1 LLGDGGSSFT
11 EANVTLL
18 FSLSNLLVLP
28 FWALMVLLPR
38 WRWTK
43 RIMRSA
49 FVSAAPA
56 LLYAAL
62 VLPRLGAI
70 WPAIARPTL
79 PGIATLLGSSEGA
92 TIAWVHFLAF
102 DLFVGRWIYLD
113 SQERRLSPL
122 LTAPVLFLTLM
133 LGPLG
138 FLIYLLLRAVASSRE
153 ADKSGTQISAA
164 RLNRNEPSIDGTQPG
179 LRTGDPS
186 KTLLQRVWRTN
197 RLLTMLGVAMI
208 LVFLAALSGVLLDH
222 RVITGAPA
230 WLKPAK
236 FAASVSVYCFTFV
249 WLLGFVESRPRLGR
263 FAANVTAISFIVEMT
278 VILTQAARGT
288 TSHFNVT
295 TPLNTFLWL
304 TMGAF
309 IVVVWTMNLLLAI
322 LILFERIPNRSF
334 AWSLRLGLLVSLVG
348 MGSGFL
354 MVRPTHEQLVAM
366 AANHGP
372 RIVGAHSVGVADGGP
387 GLPVVGWST
396 TGGDL
401 RVAHFLGI
409 HAMQLLPFFGWFVAR
424 RKNWFVYFQEIHRLA
439 LVCAVGFAYLGLV
452 LLLVRQA
459 LRGQSLIHPDAQT
472 FTAGVVLVAFT
483 GLSTWAIA
491 AHAKRADSDS
501 SGLNS
506 TRSFSSNAKQALKA

>member
-1 LLGDGGSSFT
+1 M
-11 EANVTLL
+11 TLL
-18 FSLSNLLVLP
+18 FRLSNLLVLP
-28 FWALMVLLPR
+28 FWALMILLPR
-38 WRWTK
+38 WRWTE
-43 RIMRSA
+43 RIMRSP

-56 LLYAAL
+56 FLYAAL

-79 PGIATLLGSSEGA
+79 SGIATLLSSPEGA

-113 SQERRLSPL
+113 SQQRRLSPL

-138 FLIYLLLRAVASSRE
+138 FLIYLVLRVVATSRE
-153 ADKSGTQISAA
+153 PDKSRTQISGA
-164 RLNRNEPSIDGTQPG
+164 RLNRNEPPIFDTHLG
-179 LRTGDPS
+179 LRTRNSG
-186 KTLLQRVWRTN
+186 KTFLQRSWHTN
-197 RLLTMLGVAMI
+197 WPLTMLGVAMV
-208 LVFLAALSGVLLDH
+208 LVFLAALAGILLDH

-236 FAASVSVYCFTFV
+236 FAISVSIYCFTFV
-249 WLLGFVESRPRLGR
+249 WLLGFSRSRPQLAR
-263 FAANVTAISFIVEMT
+263 FAANVTAVSFIVEMT
-278 VILTQAARGT
+278 VILTQAVRGT

-322 LILFERIPNRSF
+322 LLLFERIPNRPF

-354 MVRPTHEQLVAM
+354 MVRPTHEQLVTM

-372 RIVGAHSVGVADGGP
+372 RIVGAHSVGIADGGP

-396 TGGDL
+396 AGGDL
-401 RVAHFLGI
+401 RAAHFVGI
-409 HAMQLLPFFGWFVAR
+409 HAMQLLPFFGWLIAR
-424 RKNWFVYFQEIHRLA
+424 RRNAFARFKEAHRLA
-439 LVCAVGFAYLGLV
+439 LISTVGFAYLALVV
-452 LLLVRQA
+452 LLVWQA
-459 LRGQSLIHPDAQT
+459 LRGQSLIHPDVQT
-472 FTAGVVLVAFT
+472 LAAAVVLLALT
-483 GLSTWAIA
+483 GLSAWLIA
-491 AHAKRADSDS
+491 AHAKRIDTDSHGFDS
-501 SGLNS
+501 R
-506 TRSFSSNAKQALKA
+506 TVSSNAEHALEG

>member
-1 LLGDGGSSFT
+1 M
-11 EANVTLL
+11 TLL
-18 FSLSNLLVLP
+18 FRLSNLLVLP
-28 FWALMVLLPR
+28 FWALVILLPR
-38 WRWTK
+38 WRWTG
-43 RIMRSA
+43 RIMRSP

-79 PGIATLLGSSEGA
+79 PGVATLLGSPEGA

-102 DLFVGRWIYLD
+102 DLFIGRWIFLD

-122 LTAPVLFLTLM
+122 LAAPVLFLTLM
-133 LGPLG
+133 FGPLG
-138 FLIYLLLRAVASSRE
+138 FLLYLVLRAVASSRE

-164 RLNRNEPSIDGTQPG
+164 RVNRNEPSFDGTQLG
-179 LRTGDPS
+179 LPTGDPD
-186 KTLLQRVWRTN
+186 KTLLQRAWHTN
-197 RLLTMLGVAMI
+197 WPLTMLGVAMI
-208 LVFLAALSGVLLDH
+208 LVFLTALAGVLLDH

-236 FAASVSVYCFTFV
+236 FAVSVSVYCFTFV
-249 WLLGFVESRPRLGR
+249 WLLGFVESRPRLAR
-263 FAANVTAISFIVEMT
+263 LAANVTVVSFIVEMT

-322 LILFERIPNRSF
+322 LLLFERIPNRPF

-354 MVRPTHEQLVAM
+354 MVRPTHEQLVTM

-372 RIVGAHSVGVADGGP
+372 HIVGAHSVGVADGGP

-396 TGGDL
+396 AGGDL

-409 HAMQLLPFFGWFVAR
+409 HAMQILPFFGWFVAR
-424 RKNWFVYFQEIHRLA
+424 RRNAFARFKDAHRLA
-439 LVCAVGFAYLGLV
+439 LISTVGFAYLGLV
-452 LLLVRQA
+452 LLLVWQA

-472 FTAGVVLVAFT
+472 LAPAVALLVLT
-483 GLSTWAIA
+483 GLSAWAIA
-491 AHAKRADSDS
+491 AHAKRMDTDS
-501 SGLNS
+501 SGFDS
-506 TRSFSSNAKQALKA
+506 RTVSSNAKHAHEG

>member
-1 LLGDGGSSFT
+1 M
-11 EANVTLL
+11 TLL
-18 FSLSNLLVLP
+18 FRLSNLMVLP
-28 FWALMVLLPR
+28 FWALMILLPR
-38 WRWTK
+38 WRSTG
-43 RIMRSA
+43 RIMRSP

-62 VLPRLGAI
+62 VLPRLDAI

-79 PGIATLLGSSEGA
+79 PGIAALLGSPEGA

-102 DLFVGRWIYLD
+102 DLFIGRWIFLD

-138 FLIYLLLRAVASSRE
+138 LLIYLAIRSVASSRE
-153 ADKSGTQISAA
+153 AGKSRTETSSARVNTTESSINGTQ
-164 RLNRNEPSIDGTQPG
+164 LG
-179 LRTGDPS
+179 LRTGDPG
-186 KTLLQRVWRTN
+186 KTLLERAWRTN
-197 RLLTMLGVAMI
+197 WPLTMLGMAMI
-208 LVFLAALSGVLLDH
+208 LVFLAALAGVFIDH
-222 RVITGAPA
+222 RVITSAPA

-236 FAASVSVYCFTFV
+236 FAVSVSVYCFTFV
-249 WLLGFVESRPRLGR
+249 WLLGFVESRPRLAR
-263 FAANVTAISFIVEMT
+263 FAANLTVVSFTVEMA

-304 TMGAF
+304 AMGAF
-309 IVVVWTMNLLLAI
+309 IVVVWTMNLLLTI
-322 LILFERIPNRSF
+322 LLLFEWIPNRPF

-354 MVRPTHEQLVAM
+354 MVRPTHEQLVTM
-366 AANHGP
+366 AANDGP

-396 TGGDL
+396 VGGDL

-409 HAMQLLPFFGWFVAR
+409 HAMQILPFIGWFVAR
-424 RKNWFVYFQEIHRLA
+424 RRNAFARFKEVHRLA
-439 LVCAVGFAYLGLV
+439 LISTIGFTYLGLV
-452 LLLVRQA
+452 LLLVWQA
-459 LRGQSLIHPDAQT
+459 LRGQSVIQPDVQT
-472 FTAGVVLVAFT
+472 LTVGLVLLALA
-483 GLSTWAIA
+483 GLSTWVIA
-491 AHAKRADSDS
+491 AHAKRTDSNPNGFGS
-501 SGLNS
+501 K
-506 TRSFSSNAKQALKA
+506 TVSSNPKHALEIRA